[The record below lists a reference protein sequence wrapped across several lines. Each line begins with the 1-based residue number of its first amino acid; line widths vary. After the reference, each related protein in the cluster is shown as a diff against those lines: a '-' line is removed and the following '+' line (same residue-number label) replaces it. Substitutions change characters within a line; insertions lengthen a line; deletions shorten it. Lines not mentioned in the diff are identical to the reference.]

1 MSTNSQ
7 PASGKNELIYGLN
20 DRPAPLKALFA
31 AFQHILASFVGIIT
45 PALIIGGVLGLGEH
59 LPYLISM
66 SLMVSGVGTFIQAKK
81 VGPIGSGLLCVQGT
95 SFAFLSAILAA
106 GFLVKSR
113 GGSSEDILA
122 MIFGVC
128 LASAFIEI
136 VLSRFMH
143 KLGRIITPVVTGIV
157 ITTIGLSLIKV
168 GMTDL
173 AGGFNTE
180 DKGALNYLAVGGITL
195 GTIIFLNRFSNQTLR
210 LSAIMIGMVVGYIS
224 AALMGMVN
232 YDIAD
237 VAIMT
242 IPTPFKFGLDFDIAA
257 FIPVAII
264 SVVTAIETTGDLT
277 ANSMV
282 SNEPV
287 KGPLYMKRIKAGVLA
302 DGTNSTIAAIMG
314 SFPMSTFSQN
324 NGVIQLTG
332 VASRYVAFFIAG
344 MFILLGLFPIIGAF
358 LQTMPKP
365 VLGGATLVMF
375 GTVAA
380 AGIRI
385 LSTAE
390 LGRRD
395 LLIMAVAFGLGLGVT
410 AVPEVTNFMPP
421 LLKNL
426 LSSSV
431 TVAGLSAILMSL
443 LLPMPESDET
453 TQDSSIEGSELNE
466 KAIDAA

>member
-1 MSTNSQ
+1 MSKSN
-7 PASGKNELIYGLN
+7 NDLMYGLH
-20 DRPAPLKALFA
+20 DKPEPKKALFA
-31 AFQHILASFVGIIT
+31 AFQHVLASFVGIIT
-45 PALIIGGVLGLGEH
+45 PALIIGGVLGLGSE

-66 SLMVSGVGTFIQAKK
+66 ALFVSGIGTFIQAKK
-81 VGPIGSGLLCVQGT
+81 IGPIGSGLLCVQGT
-95 SFAFLSAILAA
+95 SFAFLSAVLAA
-106 GFLVKSR
+106 GFVAKNR
-113 GGSSEDILA
+113 GGTPEDILA

-128 LASAFIEI
+128 LCAASIEI
-136 VLSRFMH
+136 ILSRFMH
-143 KLGRIITPVVTGIV
+143 KLTRIITPVVTGIV

-173 AGGFNTE
+173 AGGFSAE
-180 DKGALNYLAVGGITL
+180 DKGNLNYLFVGGITL
-195 GTIIFLNRFSNQTLR
+195 ATIIFINRFSNQTLR
-210 LSAIMIGMVVGYIS
+210 LAAIMIGMVVGYIT
-224 AALMGMVN
+224 AASMGMVN
-232 YDIAD
+232 YDIAE
-237 VAIMT
+237 VAVVT
-242 IPTPFKFGLDFDIAA
+242 IPMPFKYGFDFALSA

-282 SNEPV
+282 SGEPV
-287 KGPLYMKRIKAGVLA
+287 KGPLYMKRIKSGVLA

-332 VASRYVAFFIAG
+332 VASRYVAFYIAALFIALG
-344 MFILLGLFPIIGAF
+344 MFPIIGAF

-385 LSTAE
+385 LSTAD

-395 LLIMAVAFGLGLGVT
+395 LLIMAVSFGLGLGVT
-410 AVPEVTNFMPP
+410 AVPEVTNYLPP
-421 LLKNL
+421 LLKSIF
-426 LSSSV
+426 SSSV
-431 TVAGLSAILMSL
+431 TVAGLAAILMSII
-443 LLPMPESDET
+443 LPMATTET
-453 TQDSSIEGSELNE
+453 ETD
-466 KAIDAA
+466 IDTERQKDTYATEPNDMIKVS